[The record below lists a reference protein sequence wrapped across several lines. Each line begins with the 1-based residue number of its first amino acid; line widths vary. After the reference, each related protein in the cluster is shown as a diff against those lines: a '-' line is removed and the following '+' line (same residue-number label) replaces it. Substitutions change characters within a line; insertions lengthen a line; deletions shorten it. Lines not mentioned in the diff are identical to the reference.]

1 VFLPAQK
8 GDMMRHEEN
17 MVSSIKVMELIK
29 RYEMYLATQLSRIL
43 SLSLVWAVRIGDG
56 VDGR

>member
-1 VFLPAQK
+1 
-8 GDMMRHEEN
+8 MRHEEN